1 MSDND
6 KQKESRFSYL
16 EQELNELEKKLE
28 PVKYDGSPR
37 SLFVHNKDGSFIS
50 TQGRFGVP
58 WPSEKSVYPLR
69 REDGK
74 SIY

>member
-6 KQKESRFSYL
+6 KQKYASLKEK
-16 EQELNELEKKLE
+16 LNELEKKLG

-37 SLFVHNKDGSFIS
+37 SPFVHNKDGSFIS
-50 TQGRFGVP
+50 TQGRCGVP

-69 REDGK
+69 RDDGK

>member
-1 MSDND
+1 MSNND
-6 KQKESRFSYL
+6 KQKESRFSDL
-16 EQELNELEKKLE
+16 EKELNELAKKLG

-37 SLFVHNKDGSFIS
+37 PSRAHKDGSFIS

-69 REDGK
+69 RDDGK